1 MGRLDDHAK
10 KRIVELRK
18 AGLSF
23 RKIKKVLELDN
34 IRVTPQA
41 VYLFL
46 KRKNVKL
53 SPLPSSNHP
62 LPPRDQNTQR
72 LALSRSGWKDEQLW
86 DLLQESEVEPK
97 ESLESQPAGPRGEP
111 GAGQSWEGKEGVRIV
126 GVTSLRQ
133 DSGAHPKDTRSIEV
147 PPTSANSKLPGPYR
161 PVLVVVSNKEPKES
175 LENQPAGPRGEPGA
189 GQSWEGKEG
198 IRIVSVTSLRQ
209 DNGAHPKDTCFA
221 DTPQASANS
230 KLPGPYR
237 PVLVVVSNK
246 EPKESLESQPAGP
259 RGEPGAGQ
267 SWEGKE
273 GIRIVSVTSLHQDG
287 GAYPKD
293 NCSFEAPQ
301 ASGNSDAGIGLGAP
315 GPVSQPASPH
325 PLSRGHNS
333 ALIVKKKIVDRAIFL
348 HKKAAVQ
355 SVQRGTGSSSLP
367 LLVGVQSPGS
377 SPGLLDL
384 KDSSPHVQDMGT
396 QTRLS
401 WSSVQGLAEKLDAV
415 QGAVQQ
421 VLQVL
426 QVLMDQQS
434 RLERQQE
441 QQQLWQQQVLGTL
454 QQLRGSAQ
462 SQGPGNGETQDLG
475 SPGTLEV
482 PDFHQFKME
491 PL

>member
-34 IRVTPQA
+34 IRVTAQA

-62 LPPRDQNTQR
+62 LPPRDQNSQR
-72 LALSRSGWKDEQLW
+72 LALSRVGWKDEQLW
-86 DLLQESEVEPK
+86 DLFQESEVEPK
-97 ESLESQPAGPRGEP
+97 ESLES
-111 GAGQSWEGKEGVRIV
+111 
-126 GVTSLRQ
+126 
-133 DSGAHPKDTRSIEV
+133 H
-147 PPTSANSKLPGPYR
+147 
-161 PVLVVVSNKEPKES
+161 
-175 LENQPAGPRGEPGA
+175 PAGPRGEPGA

-209 DNGAHPKDTCFA
+209 DCGSHPRDTCSSE
-221 DTPQASANS
+221 TPQASANS
-230 KLPGPYR
+230 KFPGPYR

-246 EPKESLESQPAGP
+246 EPKESLESQPTGP
-259 RGEPGAGQ
+259 RSEPGAGQ

-287 GAYPKD
+287 GAQPKD
-293 NCSFEAPQ
+293 TCSSEAPQ
-301 ASGNSDAGIGLGAP
+301 ASANNDAGIGLGAP

-325 PLSRGHNS
+325 PLSRGQSS

-348 HKKAAVQ
+348 HKKATVQ
-355 SVQRGTGSSSLP
+355 SVQRDTSSSSLP
-367 LLVGVQSPGS
+367 RLVGVQSPGPS
-377 SPGLLDL
+377 SGLPDL
-384 KDSSPHVQDMGT
+384 KDSNSHVQDMGT
-396 QTRLS
+396 QTRLPWAS
-401 WSSVQGLAEKLDAV
+401 AQGLAEKLDAV

-421 VLQVL
+421 VLQAL
-426 QVLMDQQS
+426 QVLTDQQN
-434 RLERQQE
+434 RLEWQQE
-441 QQQLWQQQVLGTL
+441 QQQRWQQQVLGTL
-454 QQLRGSAQ
+454 QQLRGPAQ
-462 SQGPGNGETQDLG
+462 SQGPGTGETQHSG
-475 SPGTLEV
+475 SPGTLEG
-482 PDFHQFKME
+482 PNFHQFKME

>member
-230 KLPGPYR
+230 
-237 PVLVVVSNK
+237 
-246 EPKESLESQPAGP
+246 
-259 RGEPGAGQ
+259 
-267 SWEGKE
+267 
-273 GIRIVSVTSLHQDG
+273 
-287 GAYPKD
+287 
-293 NCSFEAPQ
+293 
-301 ASGNSDAGIGLGAP
+301 DAGIGLGAP

>member
-53 SPLPSSNHP
+53 SPLPGSNHP
-62 LPPRDQNTQR
+62 LPPRDQNSQR
-72 LALSRSGWKDEQLW
+72 LALSRAGWKDEQLW
-86 DLLQESEVEPK
+86 DLLQGSEVEPK
-97 ESLESQPAGPRGEP
+97 ESLESQL
-111 GAGQSWEGKEGVRIV
+111 S
-126 GVTSLRQ
+126 
-133 DSGAHPKDTRSIEV
+133 
-147 PPTSANSKLPGPYR
+147 
-161 PVLVVVSNKEPKES
+161 
-175 LENQPAGPRGEPGA
+175 GPRGEPGA

-209 DNGAHPKDTCFA
+209 DGGVHPKDTCSNES
-221 DTPQASANS
+221 PQASANS
-230 KLPGPYR
+230 KLPGPYRPVLVVVSNKEPNESLESQPAGPRGEPGAGQNWEGKEGIRIVSVTSLRQDGGAHLKDTCSSESPQAPANNKLPGPYR

-259 RGEPGAGQ
+259 RSEPGAGQ
-267 SWEGKE
+267 NWEGKE
-273 GIRIVSVTSLHQDG
+273 GISIVSVTSLRQDG
-287 GAYPKD
+287 GTHPKD
-293 NCSFEAPQ
+293 TCSSETPQ
-301 ASGNSDAGIGLGAP
+301 ASTNSDAGIGLGAP
-315 GPVSQPASPH
+315 GPVSQLASPH
-325 PLSRGHNS
+325 PLSRGQNS
-333 ALIVKKKIVDRAIFL
+333 ALIVKKKIVDRAIFF
-348 HKKAAVQ
+348 HKKATVQ
-355 SVQRGTGSSSLP
+355 SVQRGTSSSSLP
-367 LLVGVQSPGS
+367 LLVGVQCPGPS
-377 SPGLLDL
+377 LAFPDL

-401 WSSVQGLAEKLDAV
+401 WANAQGLAEKLDAM

-426 QVLMDQQS
+426 QVLTDQQS

-441 QQQLWQQQVLGTL
+441 QQQRWQEQVLGTL
-454 QQLRGSAQ
+454 QQLRGPAP
-462 SQGPGNGETQDLG
+462 SQDPGTGETQDLG
-475 SPGTLEV
+475 NPETLEGSN
-482 PDFHQFKME
+482 FHQFKME

>member
-34 IRVTPQA
+34 IRVTAQA

-62 LPPRDQNTQR
+62 LPPRDQNSQR
-72 LALSRSGWKDEQLW
+72 LALSRVGWKDEQLW
-86 DLLQESEVEPK
+86 DLFQESEVEPK
-97 ESLESQPAGPRGEP
+97 ESLES
-111 GAGQSWEGKEGVRIV
+111 
-126 GVTSLRQ
+126 
-133 DSGAHPKDTRSIEV
+133 H
-147 PPTSANSKLPGPYR
+147 
-161 PVLVVVSNKEPKES
+161 
-175 LENQPAGPRGEPGA
+175 PAGPRGEPGA

-209 DNGAHPKDTCFA
+209 DCGSHPRDTCSSE
-221 DTPQASANS
+221 TPQASANS
-230 KLPGPYR
+230 KFPGPYR

-246 EPKESLESQPAGP
+246 EPKESLESQPTGP
-259 RGEPGAGQ
+259 RSEPGAGQ

-287 GAYPKD
+287 GAQPKD
-293 NCSFEAPQ
+293 TCSSEAPQ
-301 ASGNSDAGIGLGAP
+301 ASANMLGSWSTDVGNVALDWRRGSAHLSVAVLPALLIDDAGIGLGAP

-325 PLSRGHNS
+325 PLSRGQSS

-348 HKKAAVQ
+348 HKKATVQ
-355 SVQRGTGSSSLP
+355 SVQRDTSSSSLP
-367 LLVGVQSPGS
+367 RLVGVQSPGPS
-377 SPGLLDL
+377 SGLPDL
-384 KDSSPHVQDMGT
+384 KDSNSHVQDMGT
-396 QTRLS
+396 QTRLPWAS
-401 WSSVQGLAEKLDAV
+401 AQGLAEKLDAV

-421 VLQVL
+421 VLQAL
-426 QVLMDQQS
+426 QVLTDQQN
-434 RLERQQE
+434 RLEWQQE
-441 QQQLWQQQVLGTL
+441 QQQRWQQQVLGTL
-454 QQLRGSAQ
+454 QQLRGPAQ
-462 SQGPGNGETQDLG
+462 SQGPGTGETQHSG
-475 SPGTLEV
+475 SPGTLEG
-482 PDFHQFKME
+482 PNFHQFKME